1 MVVLC
6 AYNDDPLSKCVTML
20 CEANCGV
27 HFYSVGEK
35 IVDPELIV
43 KKLWYLWKAY
53 FMLINVLQIIHFPF
67 LGNCSDF

>member
-6 AYNDDPLSKCVTML
+6 AYNDDQLSKCVTML

-35 IVDPELIV
+35 IVDKE
-43 KKLWYLWKAY
+43 
-53 FMLINVLQIIHFPF
+53 
-67 LGNCSDF
+67 